1 MYRLK
6 FTYLQRSLNN
16 TIVYEYNISMKD
28 PEVSNH
34 TLKAD
39 LNIHEIL
46 QEPKTKHLLDNGTIE
61 INSMQ
66 FTGIKYKYKSL

>member
-1 MYRLK
+1 
-6 FTYLQRSLNN
+6 
-16 TIVYEYNISMKD
+16 MKD

-34 TLKAD
+34 SLLSDLK
-39 LNIHEIL
+39 LHEIL

-66 FTGIKYKYKSL
+66 FTGIKYKYKYKL